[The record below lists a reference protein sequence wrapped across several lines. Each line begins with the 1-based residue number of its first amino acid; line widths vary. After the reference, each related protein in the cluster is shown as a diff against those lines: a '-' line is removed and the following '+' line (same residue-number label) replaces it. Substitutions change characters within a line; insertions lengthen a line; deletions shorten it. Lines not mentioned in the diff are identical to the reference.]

1 MQRRYTRTRKRP
13 QHEENKEDKYMEAAL
28 KQPSYDWNSD
38 VMERPI
44 IDPNW
49 RTQQSYSRKEY
60 MDELARRVGAHY
72 GLADIREA
80 Q

>member
-1 MQRRYTRTRKRP
+1 MHANYKKRKE
-13 QHEENKEDKYMEAAL
+13 QKYMEAAL
-28 KQPSYDWNSD
+28 KQTSYDWNSD

-49 RTQQSYSRKEY
+49 RTQPSYSRKEY
-60 MDELARRVGAHY
+60 MDELARRVGSHY
-72 GLADIREA
+72 GLADIRDA